1 MQRLKRKPLLMQ
13 LASTLRNLTGSA
25 SKLLP
30 PLVRW
35 PTWLTT
41 LALIV
46 CFLLALSLAS
56 GCSPRIVR
64 PPLPPQAEARVIPTF
79 DGKTWRDVL
88 YYVVE
93 LRQTCQASEADK
105 SAIRYLYTAPV
116 R

>member
-1 MQRLKRKPLLMQ
+1 MQRLKRKPLLTQ
-13 LASTLRNLTGSA
+13 LASTLKNLTGSA

-93 LRQTCQASEADK
+93 VRSGWQSCEADK
-105 SAIRYLYTAPV
+105 RAIRYIYQAPT